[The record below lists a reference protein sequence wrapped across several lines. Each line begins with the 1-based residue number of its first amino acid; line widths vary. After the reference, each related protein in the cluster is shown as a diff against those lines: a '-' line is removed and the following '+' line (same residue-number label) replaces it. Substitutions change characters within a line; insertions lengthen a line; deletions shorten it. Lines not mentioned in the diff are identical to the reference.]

1 MLLQLYAKQMNDE
14 LDAVLAKISIKFVKL
29 EGYNRNIRFNVRLE
43 VLGYLL
49 LNCPICYFLKLVGK
63 AGVQK
68 GQVLDTPPLHKHTQL
83 IPSQNM
89 DLDSIHFFP
98 DACIKANF
106 SDHPRPQANLSL
118 IFLVQFLVFNSER

>member
-49 LNCPICYFLKLVGK
+49 LNCPIRYFLKLVGK
-63 AGVQK
+63 AGV
-68 GQVLDTPPLHKHTQL
+68 
-83 IPSQNM
+83 
-89 DLDSIHFFP
+89 
-98 DACIKANF
+98 
-106 SDHPRPQANLSL
+106 
-118 IFLVQFLVFNSER
+118 